1 MITKIRNSIL
11 AMSPKQRSAGLGVG
25 IIVGVVGLVLLFEDA
40 PPPPA
45 ANLKNDTERVLF
57 EGASE
62 GLTLEGMRTKMNRL
76 EEALNNSNQ
85 RDSSRDSNIKRL
97 EDVIESFSDSD
108 ENVRSLYELNRRVVE
123 LEEELQES
131 QANSSAAN
139 NIQQEIIDDVVVERD
154 GETENEGI
162 PQLVDPKESRF
173 IKPKE
178 QPELVDY
185 QSSKV
190 DMPSD
195 PLAFVQQASNSVGAV
210 KQTSDPNMFIDDG
223 DVRARTIPS
232 TTIQSNTDTAAYEAL
247 SANTPTDDYTGKRVL
262 AGSVL
267 PVVLISGVDAPT
279 GVQAKSDA
287 VAATWRIVGHA
298 KLPNG
303 YRVDLRNCLVTTVV
317 RGDVST
323 QRAYFRPDRLTCKFD
338 YGDVDIAINGYTS
351 GKDGSLGIRGEYI
364 SRTSKALLYGGVA
377 GFAQGIGEAF
387 GGGGRNGGAG
397 IVNGNDPFA
406 LPQTSDV
413 LRGGASSGVS
423 SGAEFLTDYYKER
436 LDELYDII
444 EVKPLIRGT
453 IHIQKSFELI
463 LMDEVSSQ
471 STSTRAQ
478 SSSSLPPANPS
489 RISTGLSE
497 S

>member
-1 MITKIRNSIL
+1 MINQIKNSIL
-11 AMSPKQRSAGLGVG
+11 ALSPKQRSTG
-25 IIVGVVGLVLLFEDA
+25 ILIGIFAVVVGLVLFFDDS
-40 PPPPA
+40 PPA
-45 ANLKNDTERVLF
+45 APANLKNDDDRVLF

-62 GLTLEGMRTKMNRL
+62 GLTMDSMRTKINRL

-123 LEEELQES
+123 LEQELQNT
-131 QANSSAAN
+131 QTTNSVDN
-139 NIQQEIIDDVVVERD
+139 LPQQEIIDDVVVERD
-154 GETENEGI
+154 PENEGI
-162 PQLVDPKESRF
+162 PPVVDPKQKNQF
-173 IKPKE
+173 IKPKA
-178 QPELVDY
+178 QPEPIDY

-195 PLAFVQQASNSVGAV
+195 PLEFVQQASNSVGQI
-210 KQTSDPNMFIDDG
+210 KQTSDENIYIDDG
-223 DVRARTIPS
+223 SARTRAIPS
-232 TTIQSNTDTAAYEAL
+232 TTIQSNTDTQAYQAL
-247 SANTPTDDYTGKRVL
+247 NANKRSTEYLGKRVL

-463 LMDEVSSQ
+463 LMDEVSQ
-471 STSTRAQ
+471 STATSTQ
-478 SSSSLPPANPS
+478 GVSNLPPQNPS
-489 RISTGLSE
+489 RISARSGG
-497 S
+497 

>member
-1 MITKIRNSIL
+1 MINQIRTSIL
-11 AMSPKQRSAGLGVG
+11 SMSPKQRSTALVIG
-25 IIVGVVGLVLLFEDA
+25 IIVIIVSMVLLFDDPA
-40 PPPPA
+40 PPAPD
-45 ANLKNDTERVLF
+45 NLRNESERVLF

-62 GLTLEGMRTKMNRL
+62 GLTMESMRTKVNRL
-76 EEALNNSNQ
+76 EEALNNANQ

-123 LEEELQES
+123 LEEELSAAQI
-131 QANSSAAN
+131 ANSAAN
-139 NIQQEIIDDVVVERD
+139 APTQEIINDIVERQAD
-154 GETENEGI
+154 GETMPAVI
-162 PQLVDPKESRF
+162 DPKEANGF
-173 IKPKE
+173 IKPASQTE
-178 QPELVDY
+178 PINY

-195 PLAFVQQASNSVGAV
+195 PLEFVQQAANSVGQV
-210 KQTSDPNMFIDDG
+210 KQTTDPNMFIENG
-223 DVRARTIPS
+223 DVRERGMPS
-232 TTIQSNTDTAAYEAL
+232 TTIQSNTDTDAYEAL
-247 SANTPTDDYTGKRVL
+247 NANMRTDSYTGKRVL

-364 SRTSKALLYGGVA
+364 SRTSKALLYGSVA
-377 GFAQGIGEAF
+377 GFAEGIGQAF
-387 GGGGRNGGAG
+387 GGGGRTGG
-397 IVNGNDPFA
+397 VNVGSDPFA
-406 LPQTSDV
+406 LPEASDV

-423 SGAEFLTDYYKER
+423 SSAEFLTDYYKER

-463 LMDEVSSQ
+463 LMDAVSQ
-471 STSTRAQ
+471 SALPGAQ
-478 SSSSLPPANPS
+478 PKPGLPPANPS
-489 RISTGLSE
+489 RITTGLGE
-497 S
+497 